1 MTGKITLSDLADI
14 DVEVLKGVGEKRKE
28 SLAEYGITNVLE
40 LLMNYPRKWVD
51 RTNEARV
58 SDLVVGQEALVIVEV
73 RKVSKFTTK
82 NRRTVVT
89 IQVGD
94 DTDEPK

>member
-40 LLMNYPRKWVD
+40 
-51 RTNEARV
+51 
-58 SDLVVGQEALVIVEV
+58 
-73 RKVSKFTTK
+73 
-82 NRRTVVT
+82 
-89 IQVGD
+89 
-94 DTDEPK
+94 